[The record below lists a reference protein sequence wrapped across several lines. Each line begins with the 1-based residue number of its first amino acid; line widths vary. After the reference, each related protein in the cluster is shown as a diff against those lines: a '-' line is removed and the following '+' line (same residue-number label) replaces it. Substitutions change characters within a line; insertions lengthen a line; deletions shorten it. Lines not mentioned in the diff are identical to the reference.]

1 MNLVV
6 IGEGRLT
13 VQRQPTSQI
22 IPTEGFSTANIRQQQ
37 TYSAQFVTS
46 QSLPSETPAPA
57 EQPLVLALLRRNY
70 LVYNPCLSL
79 KYKAKESSSGGNT
92 SASRYHLPA
101 THSRRGLFG
110 ELASPP
116 DGAVED
122 IRALGCHFQE
132 HQPLANQP

>member
-1 MNLVV
+1 MSLVV

-46 QSLPSETPAPA
+46 QPQSLPSETPAPA

-70 LVYNPCLSL
+70 LAYKPCLSL
-79 KYKAKESSSGGNT
+79 KYKAKESSSGGN
-92 SASRYHLPA
+92 
-101 THSRRGLFG
+101 
-110 ELASPP
+110 
-116 DGAVED
+116 
-122 IRALGCHFQE
+122 
-132 HQPLANQP
+132 